1 MQPGRNVN
9 WASITRPH
17 QQPAVRWSPPENT
30 RGEEFHLQMK
40 FLTFCIYLEAG
51 ERCWAGLGWLWRTN
65 LDWAGTHVSTKLTK
79 SFHRSIP
86 DRFLM
91 SAAERSKK
99 FALCSR
105 WEAGT
110 ARLGWAGLGGS
121 DNFRKW
127 TSEDGN
133 VNNLFSSLLIFY
145 VTLLSAWHCGA
156 FWGVRLCHFRFST
169 KTIKM
174 SNQNVPNLRQNAIF
188 CW

>member
-1 MQPGRNVN
+1 
-9 WASITRPH
+9 
-17 QQPAVRWSPPENT
+17 
-30 RGEEFHLQMK
+30 MK
-40 FLTFCIYLEAG
+40 FLTFRIYLEAG
-51 ERCWAGLGWLWRTN
+51 ELGWAGLGWAGLWRTN
-65 LDWAGTHVSTKLTK
+65 LDCAGTHVSTKLTK

-110 ARLGWAGLGGS
+110 ARLGWAGS

-133 VNNLFSSLLIFY
+133 VNNLLSSLLICY
-145 VTLLSAWHCGA
+145 VTLLSAWYCGA